1 MEPTS
6 VDPEGKRLDPASV
19 ALDES
24 SRLESPASWLRSTLL
39 GAALR
44 RASVHPD
51 EHSRGDPL
59 RVLVWGIGGGC
70 DVITSLALART
81 LAALLDGRPRDIS
94 ASSASRREKHRRH
107 LLCRLSD
114 GTTVQFD
121 VASSQSLRSLDRL
134 QPYIDSGE
142 AELRHFDGHCQLV
155 PRVGSSGP
163 VGAGARRAAKG
174 KRRRADDDKWGDDPT
189 VIVSRSIAALTARS
203 APEEGAVVLVALDK
217 GDSASER
224 EDKHARA
231 AHDLLSRWDLVLAV
245 DAGGDSVTGGV
256 DHAAGDAA
264 SGVDMQALSVVA
276 RSGLPYQH
284 LVVGP
289 GCDAESAAARLG
301 SELAARN
308 GGWWFTPARHMD
320 EMRLLA
326 SPLGEDRTPNVM
338 WRAWLASASTK
349 CPATLEVERS
359 GRKQAIPVAWLC
371 STAVVRPAG
380 LAECTPLL

>member
-1 MEPTS
+1 
-6 VDPEGKRLDPASV
+6 
-19 ALDES
+19 
-24 SRLESPASWLRSTLL
+24 
-39 GAALR
+39 
-44 RASVHPD
+44 
-51 EHSRGDPL
+51 
-59 RVLVWGIGGGC
+59 
-70 DVITSLALART
+70 
-81 LAALLDGRPRDIS
+81 
-94 ASSASRREKHRRH
+94 
-107 LLCRLSD
+107 
-114 GTTVQFD
+114 
-121 VASSQSLRSLDRL
+121 
-134 QPYIDSGE
+134 
-142 AELRHFDGHCQLV
+142 
-155 PRVGSSGP
+155 
-163 VGAGARRAAKG
+163 
-174 KRRRADDDKWGDDPT
+174 
-189 VIVSRSIAALTARS
+189 VSRSIAALTARS